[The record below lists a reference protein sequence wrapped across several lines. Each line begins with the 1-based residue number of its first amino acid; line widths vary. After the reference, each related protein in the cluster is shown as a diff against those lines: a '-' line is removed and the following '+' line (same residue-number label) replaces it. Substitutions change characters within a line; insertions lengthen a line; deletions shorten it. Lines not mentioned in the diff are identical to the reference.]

1 MAIATTL
8 PMAQVRPLHANQQI
22 NQLLKQRINQPINQ
36 PINQQRTPQ
45 QRVKPLK
52 AVLLILPQSIKPKQ
66 ALLQLPENYPVKD
79 INSGTDGIR

>member
-1 MAIATTL
+1 MAIAITL

-36 PINQQRTPQ
+36 QRTPQ

-52 AVLLILPQSIKPKQ
+52 AVLLILPQSLKPKQ
-66 ALLQLPENYPVKD
+66 ALPQLPENYPVKD
-79 INSGTDGIR
+79 INSGIDGIR